1 MSSASEPQSGSKGDL
16 SESRHTNENKSVK
29 SSEAGSDGSALDL
42 YTRAK
47 IDRCVSEFV
56 ESYPDKAMTP
66 VATGDRRQLREKYA
80 DIEYEEWQEDL
91 RMSEDEYKSL
101 MYPNSRP
108 SGRTK
113 KVSVPVW
120 ADVLEQLLY
129 NYAKTQETTVRLRLG
144 EKPMVAG
151 NEDPRP
157 VYDVDAKTR
166 WGSDYQ
172 KKYKAQLDGWLR
184 ELTGGERPSGK
195 KTDAGFED
203 PHIALIS
210 VSGSSTPD
218 GGRIGPVDLL
228 SELNSTWSNHTYHA
242 VRNTL
247 RTLGFESDE
256 WQYDRRAE
264 PHTGKRGNKAGIN
277 ACYGHEHIIL
287 VIDGEVTAD
296 ELRPIVEKHVEKCDY
311 AGPSAH
317 GEDAI
322 EVRKPDDLTDVSAYV
337 ADYASISPTGLLDR
351 EPEFQAFAAAAAA
364 ANYRTVTRSEA
375 AKEAAQVD
383 QCKQRYESAEAAQ
396 SVDHGDSVY
405 YDKRDGTVR
414 CAECECA
421 HDVNQEQTIGRHRID
436 SNDDET
442 GTETP
447 VCDGGATVEII
458 TESERSDQ
466 YGRLWQ
472 DANSAAQV
480 GVGEPVVSEERR
492 ERGDVYRRI
501 QIVKDTHPER
511 SAVELAAKYDA
522 LEHID
527 VVRLALDE
535 SVQIDVPDF
544 DNTPS
549 FGCHKEPE
557 WMDPEWQV
565 DAVVVNGEEE
575 SAASG
580 NGMSYVET
588 TNYVNRF
595 GDVIDNDHWYRCDCG
610 VRVYGHEMAKHLGHS
625 HGIETV
631 KQARVSVEREVHD

>member
-91 RMSEDEYKSL
+91 RMPEDEYKSL

-144 EKPMVAG
+144 EKPMIAG

-383 QCKQRYESAEAAQ
+383 RCKQRYESAEAAQ

-442 GTETP
+442 GIETP
-447 VCDGGATVEII
+447 VCDGGCKPPTD
-458 TESERSDQ
+458 ESRRQELQ
-466 YGRLWQ
+466 EQWQ
-472 DANSAAQV
+472 DANAAATL
-480 GVGEPVVSEERR
+480 GEPSDRTKVR
-492 ERGDVYRRI
+492 RRI
-501 QIVKDTHPER
+501 QMVKDAHPGKD
-511 SAVELAAKYDA
+511 AVELAAMFDA
-522 LEHID
+522 MGHID
-527 VVRLALDE
+527 VVRQVLNDHEDLTNYDKP
-535 SVQIDVPDF
+535 VG
-544 DNTPS
+544 
-549 FGCHKEPE
+549 FGQDKEPE

-595 GDVIDNDHWYRCDCG
+595 GDVIDNDHWYRCECG

>member
-56 ESYPDKAMTP
+56 KEYPDKAMTP

-322 EVRKPDDLTDVSAYV
+322 EVCTPDEREDIAAYV

-383 QCKQRYESAEAAQ
+383 RCKQRYESSESAQ

-447 VCDGGATVEII
+447 VCDGGCKPPTD
-458 TESERSDQ
+458 ESRRQELQ
-466 YGRLWQ
+466 EQWQ
-472 DANSAAQV
+472 DANAAATL
-480 GVGEPVVSEERR
+480 GEPSDRTKVR
-492 ERGDVYRRI
+492 RRI
-501 QIVKDTHPER
+501 QMVKDAHPGKN
-511 SAVELAAKYDA
+511 AVELAAMFDA
-522 LEHID
+522 MGHID
-527 VVRLALDE
+527 VVRQVLNDHEDLTNYDKP
-535 SVQIDVPDF
+535 VG
-544 DNTPS
+544 
-549 FGCHKEPE
+549 FGQDKEPE

-595 GDVIDNDHWYRCDCG
+595 GDVIDNDHWYRCECG